1 MAVQYEIDGNVFREI
16 TTNWLCA
23 YVKEFLIKAR
33 QIDTNQAGDTVEHVQ
48 LNDGRVFTRLVDN
61 AQSVNVSKASNAL
74 LWNTRAIDQSITQPR

>member
-16 TTNWLCA
+16 TTSWLCA

-48 LNDGRVFTRLVDN
+48 LNDGRVFTRLVGN
-61 AQSVNVSKASNAL
+61 TQSVNVSKASNTL
-74 LWNTRAIDQSITQPR
+74 LWNTRTIDRSITQPR